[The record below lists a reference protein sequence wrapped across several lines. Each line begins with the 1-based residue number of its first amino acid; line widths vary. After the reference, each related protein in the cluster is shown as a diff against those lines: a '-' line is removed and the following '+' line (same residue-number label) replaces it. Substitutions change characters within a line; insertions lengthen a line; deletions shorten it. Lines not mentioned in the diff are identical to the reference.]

1 MSYKGSKKYHGPS
14 RDKIVE
20 ETGDGDDLTIDEDTE
35 VVFADT
41 NDSTLTI
48 TLPESA
54 EVDGKKVKIV
64 DVGGNAG
71 TNAVTITAASD
82 NDVNGSD
89 QDVDLGTNNGKLEAF
104 WSGSEWFVY

>member
-1 MSYKGSKKYHGPS
+1 MAFKGSKKYHGPS
-14 RDKIVE
+14 RDKIGE
-20 ETGDGDDLTIDEDTE
+20 ETGDGSDLTVDEDTE

-41 NDSTLTI
+41 NDSALTI

-71 TNAVTITAASD
+71 TNAITITAASG
-82 NDVNGSD
+82 NNVNGSN
-89 QDVDLGTNNGKLEAF
+89 QDVTIGTNNGKKEAF
-104 WSGSEWFVY
+104 WSGDEWFIY